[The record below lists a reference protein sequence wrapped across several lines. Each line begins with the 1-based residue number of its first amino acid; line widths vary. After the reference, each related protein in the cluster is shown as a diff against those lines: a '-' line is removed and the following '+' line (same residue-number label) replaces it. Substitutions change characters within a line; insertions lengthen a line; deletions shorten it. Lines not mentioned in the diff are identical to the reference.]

1 MPPDLPNRPAAL
13 RSRVAEVIERT
24 QEEAMRQLRLSG
36 VPEQQALLVMR
47 RISSFCLQTLRDLDL
62 VYREFEEMVE
72 KHPGRSASHQ
82 AWFNDKAAG
91 LLLQVEAAT
100 AALVADAINKAKED
114 YRTGCSQAREV
125 ITTVP
130 PPPRRPAWEEA
141 LWDGKT
147 LHPVVWAV
155 GFGGWFLLWFAVSA
169 SITWAVIA
177 VGISV
182 VLVCLFEKT
191 GLIFMLIAGGV
202 CLLLLL

>member
-13 RSRVAEVIERT
+13 RSRVAEVIDRA
-24 QEEAMRQLRLSG
+24 QEEAMRDLLQAG
-36 VPEQQALLVMR
+36 VPETHALLVMR
-47 RISSFCLQTLRDLDL
+47 RINALCLQTLRDLDL
-62 VYREFEEMVE
+62 VYQEFEEMVE

-82 AWFNDKAAG
+82 AWFTDKGAG
-91 LLLQVEAAT
+91 LLLQAEAAT
-100 AALVADAINKAKED
+100 AALVAEAINKAKED
-114 YRTGCSQAREV
+114 YRTGHSQPREV
-125 ITTVP
+125 ITAVP

-141 LWDGKT
+141 LWDGKS

-155 GFGGWFLLWFAVSA
+155 GFGVWFLLWFAVSA
-169 SITWAVIA
+169 SITWGVIA